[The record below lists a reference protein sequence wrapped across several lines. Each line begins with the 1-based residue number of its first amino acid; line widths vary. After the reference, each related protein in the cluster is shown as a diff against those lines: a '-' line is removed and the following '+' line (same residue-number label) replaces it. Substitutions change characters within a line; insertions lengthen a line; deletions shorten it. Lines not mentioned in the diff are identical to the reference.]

1 MASPFDDLDRKKL
14 DEVHRNVKTLM
25 EQVARIQEQLDR
37 KYLRQ
42 MIRRLKEKV
51 ILQKGYISELESR
64 LRL

>member
-1 MASPFDDLDRKKL
+1 MASHFDDLDRRKL
-14 DEVHRNVKTLM
+14 DETYKSVRLLT

-42 MIRRLKEKV
+42 MIRRLREKV
-51 ILQKGYISELESR
+51 TMQKGYISELESR